1 MPNSGM
7 NLPQIDFNK
16 FKDWALLGLLSGGIF
31 ILWQMKE
38 NVSLLN
44 TRIEI
49 MVETQ
54 HYANKSINDHEAR
67 IRSLES
73 NK

>member
-1 MPNSGM
+1 MAVGGVVNV
-7 NLPQIDFNK
+7 DFNK
-16 FKDWALLGLLSGGIF
+16 FKDWALLGLLSGGVF

-38 NVSLLN
+38 NVSQLN

-54 HYANKSINDHEAR
+54 HYDRKEINDHEAR
-67 IRSLES
+67 IRAIEQ